1 MIPRCLALFYG
12 GPDTIIPLQTGLAAL
27 AALAL
32 IFWNKLLTAFHR
44 LLARFKS
51 KPVEVAPT
59 DAAVPV
65 NVEQSREQL

>member
-1 MIPRCLALFYG
+1 M
-12 GPDTIIPLQTGLAAL
+12 
-27 AALAL
+27 
-32 IFWNKLLTAFHR
+32 FWNKLLTAFHR